1 MKVNTAFRL
10 MNRTLSNIVV
20 IPSGTFSFGLLEDW
34 QAGMPLTERDIAMF
48 ISKLKQANKG
58 KTNGKQK
65 QVTDGET
72 ASKVMQAAEGKSWSA
87 LPDCGP
93 ARLLS
98 IKRFGLSR
106 DLVTVAQWKEY
117 CTAVRKDLPKAPPWG
132 WRDNHPVVNVSWF
145 EIAGQSDRPNFCQWY
160 SNKHGVSARLPSEEE
175 WEYALG
181 GGSRQYELGIP
192 YGLMASST
200 WTSIGT
206 KRVETA
212 PVSRREFI
220 HENPLGVRDMIG
232 NVWEWTSSLY
242 AGYPDR
248 TGNPRAIRD
257 DAVNMAYVLRGGAFN
272 TVNPDYFRKWF
283 RNRALPN
290 EWRETFGFRLA
301 FDL

>member
-1 MKVNTAFRL
+1 MESINF
-10 MNRTLSNIVV
+10 SI
-20 IPSGTFSFGLLEDW
+20 IPSGTFTFGLLEDW
-34 QAGMPLTERDIAMF
+34 QAGMPLTERDIARY
-48 ISKLKQANKG
+48 ISKQKKAAEAKSAM
-58 KTNGKQK
+58 KQK
-65 QVTDGET
+65 
-72 ASKVMQAAEGKSWSA
+72 QAAEGKTDSKEKEDGDIKSTSA

-117 CTAVRKDLPKAPPWG
+117 CTAVRKELPKTPPWG
-132 WRDNHPVVNVSWF
+132 WRDNHPIVNVTWQ
-145 EIAGQSDRPNFCQWY
+145 EIAGQSDGLNFCQWY
-160 SNKHGVSARLPSEEE
+160 SNKYGVSARLPSEEE

-181 GGSRQYELGIP
+181 GGSRQYELGLP
-192 YGLMASST
+192 YGLMASAT
-200 WTSIGT
+200 WTSVGT
-206 KRVETA
+206 KRIETA

-242 AGYPDR
+242 VGYPDR
-248 TGNPRAIRD
+248 TGYPREISGETAGKSR
-257 DAVNMAYVLRGGAFN
+257 VLRGGAFN
-272 TVNPDYFRKWF
+272 TVNPDYLRKWY

-290 EWRETFGFRLA
+290 DRRETFGFRLA

>member
-1 MKVNTAFRL
+1 MDSINF
-10 MNRTLSNIVV
+10 SI
-20 IPSGTFSFGLLEDW
+20 IPSGTFTFGLLEDW
-34 QAGMPLTERDIAMF
+34 QAGMPLTERDIARF
-48 ISKLKQANKG
+48 ISKLKPADKR
-58 KTNGKQK
+58 KTDSKQK

-72 ASKVMQAAEGKSWSA
+72 ASKVKEAGEGKSSSV

-106 DLVTVAQWKEY
+106 ELITVAQWKEY

-132 WRDNHPVVNVSWF
+132 WRDNHPVVNVTWL

-160 SNKHGVSARLPSEEE
+160 SNKYGVSARLPSEEE

-181 GGSRQYELGIP
+181 GGSRQYELGLP
-192 YGLMASST
+192 YGLMASAT
-200 WTSIGT
+200 WTSVGT
-206 KRVETA
+206 KRIETA

-242 AGYPDR
+242 VGYPDR
-248 TGNPRAIRD
+248 TGSSREIKDETTGKAR
-257 DAVNMAYVLRGGAFN
+257 VLRGGAFN
-272 TVNPDYFRKWF
+272 TVNPDYLRKWY
-283 RNRALPN
+283 RNRALPA